1 MSRHLKKAA
10 SLLNIIGRSNYADC
24 VNFLENLDNNG
35 IELICKLIFFI
46 VSGELTLN
54 STAHARLKQKIKKDI
69 SNIKKLFLVPRH
81 SKDIREK
88 RKILQRKK
96 IIGILTAV
104 AKEAIPN
111 INTILAKH
119 K

>member
-1 MSRHLKKAA
+1 MSRHLQKAS
-10 SLLNIIGRSNYADC
+10 SLLNIICRSNYADC

-46 VSGELTLN
+46 VSGELSLN
-54 STAHARLKQKIKKDI
+54 STAHARLKHKITKYI
-69 SNIKKLFLVPRH
+69 NIIKKLFIVPRH
-81 SKDIREK
+81 PKDIK
-88 RKILQRKK
+88 GKKKILQQRK
-96 IIGILTAV
+96 IIGILTAI